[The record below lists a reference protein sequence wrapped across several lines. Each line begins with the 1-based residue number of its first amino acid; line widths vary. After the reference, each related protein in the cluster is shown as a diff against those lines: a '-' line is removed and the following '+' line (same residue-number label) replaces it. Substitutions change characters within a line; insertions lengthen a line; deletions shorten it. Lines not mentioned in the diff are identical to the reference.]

1 MTNIVVPMFD
11 YSNLLF
17 RVEPM
22 TPQDVNAIMEIENVA
37 FSAPWSA
44 RAYDYELRYNEM
56 AHYFV
61 ARLQRQPVAGLS
73 RPPVSMWRR
82 WFDRG
87 NHSTDATDA
96 NVVGYAGFWLM
107 VDEAHISTVATHP
120 QWRRRGIGELMLI
133 AMTDAAAAI
142 GARWMTLEVRVSNTG
157 AQALYRKYGFEV
169 TGTRRRYYTDN
180 NEDALIMTTPL
191 VTTIEYQMKLDGLKG
206 ALINRL
212 SR

>member
-1 MTNIVVPMFD
+1 MLD
-11 YSNLLF
+11 YSNLPY

-22 TPQDVNAIMEIENVA
+22 TPQDVATIMEIENVS

-61 ARLQRQPVAGLS
+61 ARLQQQPAVAV
-73 RPPVSMWRR
+73 PQKPVFSWRR
-82 WFDRG
+82 WFERG
-87 NHSTDATDA
+87 NRLADVEAS

-107 VDEAHISTVATHP
+107 VDEAHISTIATHP
-120 QWRRRGIGELMLI
+120 HWRRRGIGALMLI
-133 AMTDAAAAI
+133 AMIEAAAAI
-142 GARWMTLEVRVSNTG
+142 GARWMTLEVRVSNAG
-157 AQALYRKYGFEV
+157 AQALYRKFGFDV
-169 TGTRRRYYTDN
+169 TGMRRHYYTDN

-191 VTTIEYQMKLDGLKG
+191 ITTIEYQMKLDGLRG
-206 ALINRL
+206 ALCNRL

>member
-1 MTNIVVPMFD
+1 MLD
-11 YSNLLF
+11 YSNLPY

-22 TPQDVNAIMEIENVA
+22 VPQDVATIMEIENVS

-61 ARLQRQPVAGLS
+61 ARLQQQPAEAI
-73 RPPVSMWRR
+73 PPKPVFSWRR
-82 WFDRG
+82 WFERG
-87 NHSTDATDA
+87 TRLADAA

-107 VDEAHISTVATHP
+107 VDEAHISTIATHP

-133 AMTDAAAAI
+133 AMIDAAVAI

-157 AQALYRKYGFEV
+157 AQALYRKFGFDV
-169 TGTRRRYYTDN
+169 TGMRRHYYTDN

-191 VTTIEYQMKLDGLKG
+191 ITTIEYQMKLDGLRG
-206 ALINRL
+206 ALFSRL